1 VTRTADKHLRAAAAQ
16 PFVEQGKL
24 LFPQNHDGQ
33 VHADFRSTLDEM
45 LAFPAGSHDD
55 TVDCVV
61 DLCTAASSGTV
72 VTSGGAV
79 TVATDTSR
87 MFDSR
92 AVKRRMFG

>member
-1 VTRTADKHLRAAAAQ
+1 
-16 PFVEQGKL
+16 
-24 LFPQNHDGQ
+24 
-33 VHADFRSTLDEM
+33 
-45 LAFPAGSHDD
+45 
-55 TVDCVV
+55 
-61 DLCTAASSGTV
+61 V